1 MLHPAYEILLINGI
15 EAKFV
20 KQAPILMCDSIV
32 SFLND
37 CSLEGIVSYSE
48 WATVRVFFDSY
59 HVCNINIDEHGVTF
73 EYDSKGPM
81 LSDMRSNRVIYSVI
95 QAVAAQKYSTDK

>member
-15 EAKFV
+15 ESKFV
-20 KQAPILMCDSIV
+20 KQAPILMCNSVV
-32 SFLND
+32 SYLNE
-37 CSLEGIVSYSE
+37 SASEGIVAYSE

-59 HVCNINIDEHGVTF
+59 HVCNVNIDERGVTF

-81 LSDMRSNRVIYSVI
+81 LSDMRSNRVVYSVI
-95 QAVAAQKYSTDK
+95 QAVAAQKNSYD